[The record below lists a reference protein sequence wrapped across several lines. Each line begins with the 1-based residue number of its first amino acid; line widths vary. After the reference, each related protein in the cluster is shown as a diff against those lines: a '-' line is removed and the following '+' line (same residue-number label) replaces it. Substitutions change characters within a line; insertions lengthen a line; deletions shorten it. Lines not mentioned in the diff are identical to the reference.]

1 METSTENRTPAT
13 ATIRADGSGV
23 VVIGDRTELIA
34 ESSVERARARA
45 IGVLVAHAAEHDRAV
60 TVVSKD
66 PSGTAH
72 LVVNPNGNVEE
83 STAPLP
89 PQREMEMAPEV
100 SYVPEGAPDMN
111 SPINTG
117 RLPIVRSVPTPTP
130 ARGITPVAA
139 PSADVASE
147 PQAADV
153 PPVPAVGSAPEAAA
167 VANDVTAAPAA
178 PVVPQPTVPTPESSA
193 PVAAVAAEQDSPVV
207 TEAPAPAAVVN
218 DRPAGPARRSFIEEE
233 TAAARAERGM
243 RGALNKV
250 GFRLA
255 PNAAEASERSDIAR
269 VSQHWSGP
277 RTIAIVNGKGGASK
291 TPTTA
296 MLSAVFARNGGSGV
310 LAWDNNETRG
320 TLGWRTEQGQHE
332 ATVQAL
338 LPNASSLMSSEA
350 RSSDLT
356 GYLHHQVA
364 DKYDVLRSNPNIL
377 AEDQRLT
384 MNEFDAIHSVAA
396 KYFRLI
402 FIDSGN
408 DESADRWRRMI
419 DQADQIVIATTAR
432 GEHAEAGALLLEAL
446 RERGEHSAQLAR
458 DAVVVVSQADHKGGT
473 AQAEKVADGFRSMAR
488 AASVIPFD
496 PAMRAGK
503 LSYDALKPETQRAWL
518 AAAAAVAQGL

>member
-1 METSTENRTPAT
+1 MTIDNREAAT
-13 ATIRADGSGV
+13 ATIRRDGTGV
-23 VVIGDRTELIA
+23 VMFAGRTELIA

-45 IGVLVAHAAEHDRAV
+45 IGLLVNHAASEDRPLS
-60 TVVSKD
+60 VVSKD

-83 STAPLP
+83 NTEPPSTE
-89 PQREMEMAPEV
+89 REFEMAPEV
-100 SYVPEGAPDMN
+100 SFASADVPDLTGPITTGA
-111 SPINTG
+111 T
-117 RLPIVRSVPTPTP
+117 RLPEVRSVPTPTP
-130 ARGITPVAA
+130 ATGVSTVSAVVDPGAEVSDGAVVADPIPTFDAPAASGPAPAEDAPAPVSAA
-139 PSADVASE
+139 
-147 PQAADV
+147 
-153 PPVPAVGSAPEAAA
+153 EAAA
-167 VANDVTAAPAA
+167 AIDEVVAEAAPATRRA
-178 PVVPQPTVPTPESSA
+178 
-193 PVAAVAAEQDSPVV
+193 AAEP
-207 TEAPAPAAVVN
+207 PAVVN
-218 DRPAGPARRSFIEEE
+218 ERPASPARRSFIEEE
-233 TAAARAERGM
+233 VVKPHAERGF

-250 GFRLA
+250 GFKLA
-255 PNAAEASERSDIAR
+255 PNAAEASERADIAA
-269 VSQHWSGP
+269 VSQHWAGP

-320 TLGWRTEQGQHE
+320 TLGWRTEQAQHE

-338 LPNASSLMSSEA
+338 LPNAEALMGMQA
-350 RSSDLT
+350 QASDLT
-356 GYLHHQVA
+356 NYLHHQVA

-384 MNEFDAIHSVAA
+384 KGEFDAIHAVAA

-419 DQADQIVIATTAR
+419 DRADQIVIATTAR

-446 RERGEHSAQLAR
+446 RERGEHSAQLAQN
-458 DAVVVVSQADHKGGT
+458 AVVVVSQADHKAGPK
-473 AQAEKVADGFRSMAR
+473 QAESVADGFRSMAR

-496 PAMRAGK
+496 AAMRAGK

-518 AAAAAVAQGL
+518 AAAAAVAKGL

>member
-1 METSTENRTPAT
+1 MDTSTDNRTPAT
-13 ATIRADGSGV
+13 ATIRPDGSGV
-23 VVIGDRTELIA
+23 VVIDGRTELIA
-34 ESSVERARARA
+34 ESTVERARARA
-45 IGVLVAHAAEHDRAV
+45 IGVLVTHAAEQDRPV
-60 TVVSKD
+60 SVVSKD

-83 STAPLP
+83 STTPLP
-89 PQREMEMAPEV
+89 AQREMEMAPEV
-100 SYVPEGAPDMN
+100 SYLPEGAPDLDA
-111 SPINTG
+111 PITTG

-130 ARGITPVAA
+130 ARGITPVTEA
-139 PSADVASE
+139 VAS
-147 PQAADV
+147 
-153 PPVPAVGSAPEAAA
+153 AAA
-167 VANDVTAAPAA
+167 VEPERPTFAAPATVPEPATEAVAEPA
-178 PVVPQPTVPTPESSA
+178 PVVPQPEAVAPESPT
-193 PVAAVAAEQDSPVV
+193 PVAAPSAEQESPAV
-207 TEAPAPAAVVN
+207 TEAPAPAVVTE
-218 DRPAGPARRSFIEEE
+218 RPAGPARRSFIEEE

-250 GFRLA
+250 GFRFA
-255 PNAAEASERSDIAR
+255 PNAAEASERADIAR

-291 TPTTA
+291 TPNTA

-338 LPNASSLMSSEA
+338 LPNASTLMSAEA
-350 RSSDLT
+350 RASDLT
-356 GYLHHQVA
+356 GYLHHQVT

-419 DQADQIVIATTAR
+419 DRADQIVIATTAR

-458 DAVVVVSQADHKGGT
+458 DAVVVVSQADHKGGS

-503 LSYDALKPETQRAWL
+503 LSYDALKPETQPAWL

>member
-1 METSTENRTPAT
+1 MPASTPNPAPAT
-13 ATIRADGSGV
+13 ATIRPDGSGV

-45 IGVLVAHAAEHDRAV
+45 IGVLVTHAAKQDRPV

-83 STAPLP
+83 STAPLS
-89 PQREMEMAPEV
+89 PQRDMEMAPEV
-100 SYVPEGAPDMN
+100 SYVPEGAPDLDA
-111 SPINTG
+111 PITTG

-130 ARGITPVAA
+130 ARGIAPVAQV
-139 PSADVASE
+139 SST
-147 PQAADV
+147 
-153 PPVPAVGSAPEAAA
+153 EAAPT
-167 VANDVTAAPAA
+167 VTPADDTA
-178 PVVPQPTVPTPESSA
+178 PVVPTPVVPAPESSA
-193 PVAAVAAEQDSPVV
+193 PVAATPTEQDSPAV
-207 TEAPAPAAVVN
+207 TEAPAPAVVTE
-218 DRPAGPARRSFIEEE
+218 RAAGPARRSFIEEE
-233 TAAARAERGM
+233 TEAARAERGF

-250 GFRLA
+250 GFKLA
-255 PNAAEASERSDIAR
+255 PNASEASERADIAR

-338 LPNASSLMSSEA
+338 LPNASTLMSAEA
-350 RSSDLT
+350 RASDLT

-419 DQADQIVIATTAR
+419 DRADQIVIATTAR

-458 DAVVVVSQADHKGGT
+458 DAVVVVSQADHKGGS

>member
-1 METSTENRTPAT
+1 MDTSTESRLPAT
-13 ATIRADGSGV
+13 ATIRPDGSGV

-34 ESSVERARARA
+34 ESTVERARARA
-45 IGVLVAHAAEHDRAV
+45 IGVLVTHAAEQDRPV

-83 STAPLP
+83 RTTPLP
-89 PQREMEMAPEV
+89 VQRDIEMAPEV
-100 SYVPEGAPDMN
+100 SYVPEGVPDLDAP
-111 SPINTG
+111 ITTG

-130 ARGITPVAA
+130 ARGVSSVTKPAPETETARADEASHATGDDVA
-139 PSADVASE
+139 ADVA
-147 PQAADV
+147 
-153 PPVPAVGSAPEAAA
+153 PATAP
-167 VANDVTAAPAA
+167 APAA
-178 PVVPQPTVPTPESSA
+178 PATAPAALFPAPHTPDHSA
-193 PVAAVAAEQDSPVV
+193 PTTAEQDAPV
-207 TEAPAPAAVVN
+207 TEAPAPAAVVTE
-218 DRPAGPARRSFIEEE
+218 RPAGPARRSFIEEE
-233 TAAARAERGM
+233 TAAARAERGV

-250 GFRLA
+250 GFKFA
-255 PNAAEASERSDIAR
+255 PNAAEAAERADIAR

-296 MLSAVFARNGGSGV
+296 MLSAVFARHGGSGV

-338 LPNASSLMSSEA
+338 LPNAVSLMSAEA
-350 RSSDLT
+350 RASDLT

-384 MNEFDAIHSVAA
+384 MNEFDAIHGVAA

-419 DQADQIVIATTAR
+419 DRADQIVIATTAR

-458 DAVVVVSQADHKGGT
+458 DAVVVVSQADHKAGS

-496 PAMRAGK
+496 AAMRAGK

>member
-1 METSTENRTPAT
+1 MDTSTHNRMPAT
-13 ATIRADGSGV
+13 ATIRPDGSGV
-23 VVIGDRTELIA
+23 VVIGDHTELIA
-34 ESSVERARARA
+34 EPTVERARARA
-45 IGVLVAHAAEHDRAV
+45 IGVLVTHAAEHDRPVA
-60 TVVSKD
+60 VVSKD

-83 STAPLP
+83 STEP
-89 PQREMEMAPEV
+89 PVAQRDMEMAPEV
-100 SYVPEGAPDMN
+100 SYVPEGSPDLDAP
-111 SPINTG
+111 ITTG

-130 ARGITPVAA
+130 ARGITPVSAA
-139 PSADVASE
+139 PAPTTPADAT
-147 PQAADV
+147 PT
-153 PPVPAVGSAPEAAA
+153 
-167 VANDVTAAPAA
+167 TAAPIAAA
-178 PVVPQPTVPTPESSA
+178 PHSEPAA
-193 PVAAVAAEQDSPVV
+193 PAAEQDSPVV
-207 TEAPAPAAVVN
+207 TEPSAPAIVTERAS
-218 DRPAGPARRSFIEEE
+218 GPARRSFIEEE

-243 RGALNKV
+243 RGALNKI
-250 GFRLA
+250 GFKLA
-255 PNAAEASERSDIAR
+255 PNASEASERSDIAR

-338 LPNASSLMSSEA
+338 LPNAATLMSAEA
-350 RSSDLT
+350 RASDLT

-384 MNEFDAIHSVAA
+384 MSEFDAIHSVAA
-396 KYFRLI
+396 KYFRLM

-419 DQADQIVIATTAR
+419 DRADQIVIATTAR

-458 DAVVVVSQADHKGGT
+458 DAVVVVSQADHKAGS

-488 AASVIPFD
+488 AATVIPFD

-503 LSYDALKPETQRAWL
+503 LAYDALKPETQRAWL

>member
-1 METSTENRTPAT
+1 MDTSTDNRTPAT
-13 ATIRADGSGV
+13 ATIRPDGSGV
-23 VVIGDRTELIA
+23 VVIDGRTELIA
-34 ESSVERARARA
+34 ESTVERARARA
-45 IGVLVAHAAEHDRAV
+45 IGVLVTHAAEQARPV

-83 STAPLP
+83 STTPLP
-89 PQREMEMAPEV
+89 AQREMEMAPEV
-100 SYVPEGAPDMN
+100 SYLPEGAPDLDA
-111 SPINTG
+111 PITTG

-130 ARGITPVAA
+130 ARGITPVVEASAEVAPAATAAPERPTFEPPAPDTEAAPETAPMVPQPEAVAPESPAPVAA
-139 PSADVASE
+139 PSAEQES
-147 PQAADV
+147 
-153 PPVPAVGSAPEAAA
+153 PA
-167 VANDVTAAPAA
+167 
-178 PVVPQPTVPTPESSA
+178 
-193 PVAAVAAEQDSPVV
+193 V
-207 TEAPAPAAVVN
+207 TEAPAPAVVTE
-218 DRPAGPARRSFIEEE
+218 RPAGPARRSFIEEE

-250 GFRLA
+250 GFRFA
-255 PNAAEASERSDIAR
+255 PNAAEASERADIAR

-338 LPNASSLMSSEA
+338 LPNAATLMAAEA
-350 RSSDLT
+350 RASDLT

-384 MNEFDAIHSVAA
+384 MNEFDAIHGVAA

-419 DQADQIVIATTAR
+419 DRADQIVIATTAR

-458 DAVVVVSQADHKGGT
+458 DAVVVVSQADHKAGS